1 MINAVFLMLHTDT
14 HVQMILRADG
24 RIGLLGGKV
33 EAGENF
39 LKALRREVYEESG
52 VYLDNAYVM
61 GFAQHE
67 GIKIRDGM
75 YSHVFSAKAHP
86 QTLESIYNRILE
98 NKGTHSDEVAGVCMF
113 EIDKVDWPS
122 MNLAPTLLDELV
134 QVFGEERILGKKET
148 K

>member
-14 HVQMILRADG
+14 HVQMILRSDG
-24 RIGLLGGKV
+24 KIGLLGGKV

-61 GFAQHE
+61 EFAQHE
-67 GIKIRDGM
+67 GIKIREGM
-75 YSHVFSAKAHP
+75 YSHVFSAKALP
-86 QTLESIYNRILE
+86 QTMEAIYNRILE
-98 NKGTHSDEVAGVCMF
+98 NKGTHSEEVAGVCMF

-122 MNLAPTLLDELV
+122 MNLAPTLLEELV
-134 QVFGEERILGKKET
+134 QVFGEERILCKKET

>member
-33 EAGENF
+33 EDGENF

-52 VYLDNAYVM
+52 AYLENTFMMDTI
-61 GFAQHE
+61 QHE
-67 GIKIRDGM
+67 ALKIRDGM
-75 YSHVFSAKAHP
+75 HSHVFSLKTNLSTMGAIHK
-86 QTLESIYNRILE
+86 SVID

-122 MNLAPTLLDELV
+122 MNLAPTLLIELV
-134 QVFGEERILGKKET
+134 QVFGEDRILHKKES

>member
-33 EAGENF
+33 EVGENY
-39 LKALRREVYEESG
+39 LKALYREVLEESG
-52 VYLDNAYVM
+52 VEFSTSCLFSLV
-61 GFAQHE
+61 QHE
-67 GIKIRDGM
+67 GVKVKTGLT
-75 YSHVFSAKAHP
+75 SHVFSM
-86 QTLESIYNRILE
+86 QTTPLTFNLVTDHIRT

-122 MNLAPTLLDELV
+122 MNLAPTLLIELV
-134 QVFGEERILGKKET
+134 QVFGEDRILHKKEI